1 MEAPVSKFL
10 RPPFLKNQ
18 QKKKVKSTAGNEIFG
33 RNGPLYIFCHLKKR
47 ISHWKDA
54 NFKVW

>member
-33 RNGPLYIFCHLKKR
+33 RNGPL